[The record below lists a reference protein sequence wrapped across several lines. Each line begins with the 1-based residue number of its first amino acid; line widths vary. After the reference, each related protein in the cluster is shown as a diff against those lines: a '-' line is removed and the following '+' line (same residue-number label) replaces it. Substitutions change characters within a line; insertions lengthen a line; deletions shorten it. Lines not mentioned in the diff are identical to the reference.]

1 MNDALLTAIATVLL
15 VIVGLAQ
22 IVVLIAQ
29 KRQTRIALTAQ
40 YRQLWIN
47 CKKHWGNIIFIA
59 REKGEYYQVLDE
71 TAINKLIEKTKLHR
85 LDTPTTWALDSI
97 QNLSGLLGEVSTRVL
112 QGHLKISDVYPI
124 FGTEFL
130 RHSRPLRQLLEPE
143 YKNPFFK
150 EDLEGLHKL
159 IKNEIQDW
167 LIYHDGLRRRCL
179 ILIDLLWAEAARLE
193 DLPPD
198 DMRSAADAKKTTGS
212 LNRNRV
218 FQEVTRLNGL
228 TNFLLAFK
236 LTMFLRRAEYHK
248 FFNPIGIKKRRLS
261 KLEKTWT
268 KRLLR
273 NS

>member
-1 MNDALLTAIATVLL
+1 LL

-47 CKKHWGNIIFIA
+47 CKKHWGNIIFIG
-59 REKGEYYQVLDE
+59 RELGEYYQVLNE
-71 TAINKLIEKTKLHR
+71 TAINELIEKTKLHR
-85 LDTPTTWALDSI
+85 LNTPTTWALDSI
-97 QNLSGLLGEVSTRVL
+97 QNLCGTLGEISTRVL

-130 RHSRPLRQLLEPE
+130 RHSRPLRQILEPE
-143 YKNPFFK
+143 YKNRFFN
-150 EDLEGLHKL
+150 EEIDGTHKL

-198 DMRSAADAKKTTGS
+198 DMKSAADAKKTTGS
-212 LNRNRV
+212 LNRKRV
-218 FQEVTRLNGL
+218 FQEVTRLNKV
-228 TNFLLAFK
+228 TNFLLACK
-236 LTMFLRRAEYHK
+236 LTLYLKRAEYSN
-248 FFNPIGIKKRRLS
+248 FFNPIGINEKRLS
-261 KLEKTWT
+261 KLDKIWT

-273 NS
+273 NN

>member
-1 MNDALLTAIATVLL
+1 MNEALLTAIATVLL

-179 ILIDLLWAEAARLE
+179 ILIDLLGEKSVNSRYPWTNKSIFLVIMRHITYGVCHITQSGRGQRLTVST
-193 DLPPD
+193 DNLIY
-198 DMRSAADAKKTTGS
+198 
-212 LNRNRV
+212 
-218 FQEVTRLNGL
+218 F
-228 TNFLLAFK
+228 
-236 LTMFLRRAEYHK
+236 
-248 FFNPIGIKKRRLS
+248 
-261 KLEKTWT
+261 
-268 KRLLR
+268 
-273 NS
+273 